1 MNRAICTTLIAAIA
15 CAAFL
20 GTAAPSSAAIA
31 CTATGKIPVVNSQGH
46 LNTHFAVNCT
56 SGQSWTV
63 FGTVQA
69 FVSGSWQ
76 RAGNTDEITVSLSG
90 DKTVSAEVES
100 GQWSC
105 TPGRLYRSHAVL
117 QNGNTDNSSAI
128 TLC

>member
-20 GTAAPSSAAIA
+20 GTTPSSAAIA
-31 CTATGKIPVVNSQGH
+31 CTATGKIPVVNGQGH

-56 SGQSWTV
+56 NGQSWTV

-76 RAGNTDEITVSLSG
+76 RAGNTSEITVNGSG
-90 DKTVSAEVES
+90 DQTVTAEVES

-105 TPGRLYRSHAVL
+105 APGRLYRSHAVL